1 MFDRFRRFTSRNES
15 GSSSSQPTTG
25 STQPTSIS
33 SGQSQS
39 KKKSKEEE
47 TVAEDFENIGT
58 EDAPDVQQ
66 ESGSKRK
73 ASLTPDTETQS
84 PHKKFVETFEDSS
97 EASEEFRSPKS
108 EKKRR
113 KKSHHKSSPKDPTER
128 KHLHVEDLDVER
140 SYVNDLVPPPPA
152 PKPERPKRWKHRG
165 DEPLTDPHRLP
176 KGWTTLEPD
185 LDEL

>member
-33 SGQSQS
+33 SGQSQF
-39 KKKSKEEE
+39 KKKSEEE
-47 TVAEDFENIGT
+47 ELVAEDLENIDT
-58 EDAPDVQQ
+58 EDAPDAQK

-73 ASLTPDTETQS
+73 ASLTPETEAQP
-84 PHKKFVETFEDSS
+84 PHKGVVESFEDL
-97 EASEEFRSPKS
+97 EAPVEVQSPKS

-113 KKSHHKSSPKDPTER
+113 KKSQHKGSPKDPTER

-140 SYVNDLVPPPPA
+140 SYVNDLALPPRA

-165 DEPLTDPHRLP
+165 DEPLTDPSRLP